1 MPPVTAS
8 FHINRPGL
16 ERDIVLQLDPEC
28 FSQRLM
34 LDYFRSGR
42 LLEPETSSLVDMLLQ
57 PGDTCIDIG
66 GHVGFYSMLAAGLV
80 GPTGRVYV
88 FEPERTNY
96 AHLLTHIALN
106 HCHHVFPFPWAVGH
120 STSVVDFFTNFDN
133 DGGHALWD
141 PGQHP
146 FNQKSRQQVSKE
158 AVFLISLDDIFGS
171 AQPGFAKL
179 IKIDT
184 EGNETSVLRGARNFL
199 TRAQV
204 PAVIAEIN
212 RFGLAQLGSSEQEMR
227 TLMTDLGYT
236 TYALVGDL
244 PVRLAPHES
253 IQSSYVY
260 NVLFANPQLQQIV
273 ATRWPQDTTTVS
285 LPLVRYTPRPA

>member
-1 MPPVTAS
+1 MPLVTAR
-8 FHINRPGL
+8 FNINRPGL

-42 LLEPETSSLVDMLLQ
+42 LLEPETSALVDMLLH
-57 PGDTCIDIG
+57 PGDTFIDIG
-66 GHVGFYSMLAAGLV
+66 GHVGFYAMLAAGLV

-88 FEPERTNY
+88 FEPERANY

-106 HCHHVFPFPWAVGH
+106 NFSHVFPFPWAVGH
-120 STSVVDFFTNFDN
+120 RTSVVDFFTNFDN

-141 PGQHP
+141 PGRHA
-146 FNQKSRQQVSKE
+146 FNQKSRQQTSK
-158 AVFLISLDDIFGS
+158 ASVFLISLDDIFGS

-199 TRAQV
+199 ARAQV

-236 TYALVGDL
+236 TYALVGAL

-253 IQSSYVY
+253 LQSSYVY
-260 NVLFANPQLQQIV
+260 NVLFANPHLQQMV
-273 ATRWPQDTTTVS
+273 ADRWPQDARTVMPQSS
-285 LPLVRYTPRPA
+285 LVAGI

>member
-8 FHINRPGL
+8 FTINRPGL
-16 ERDIVLQLDPEC
+16 ERDVVLKLDPEF

-34 LDYFRSGR
+34 LDCFRAGQ
-42 LLEPETSSLVDMLLQ
+42 LYEPETTLPVDLLLQ
-57 PGDTCIDIG
+57 PGDTFIDIG
-66 GHVGFYSMLAAGLV
+66 GHVGLYSMLAAGLV

-88 FEPERTNY
+88 FEPERANY
-96 AHLLTHIALN
+96 AHLLTHIALKN
-106 HCHHVFPFPWAVGH
+106 FHHVFPFPWAVGH

-141 PGQHP
+141 PGRHP
-146 FNQKSRQQVSKE
+146 FNQRSRQQVSKE
-158 AVFLISLDDIFGS
+158 SVFLISLDDIFGS

-184 EGNETSVLRGARNFL
+184 EGNEASVLRGARNFL

-204 PAVIAEIN
+204 PAVIAEVN
-212 RFGLAQLGSSEQEMR
+212 RFGLEQLGSSEQELR

-236 TYALVGDL
+236 TYALVDAL

-260 NVLFANPQLQQIV
+260 NVLFAAPQLQQIV
-273 ATRWPQDTTTVS
+273 ADRWPQDAKTIISQSS
-285 LPLVRYTPRPA
+285 LAARS

>member
-8 FHINRPGL
+8 FTINRPGL
-16 ERDIVLQLDPEC
+16 ERDVVLQLDPEF

-34 LDYFRSGR
+34 LDCFRAGQ
-42 LLEPETSSLVDMLLQ
+42 LYEPETTLPVDLLLQ
-57 PGDTCIDIG
+57 PGDTFIDIG
-66 GHVGFYSMLAAGLV
+66 GHVGLYSMLAAGLV

-88 FEPERTNY
+88 FEPERANY

-106 HCHHVFPFPWAVGH
+106 HFHHVFPFPWAVGH

-141 PGQHP
+141 PGRHP
-146 FNQKSRQQVSKE
+146 FNQRSRQQVSKE
-158 AVFLISLDDIFGS
+158 SVFLISLDDIFGS

-184 EGNETSVLRGARNFL
+184 EGNEANVLRGARNFL

-204 PAVIAEIN
+204 PAVIAEVN
-212 RFGLAQLGSSEQEMR
+212 RFGLEQLGSSEQELR

-236 TYALVGDL
+236 TYALVGAL

-253 IQSSYVY
+253 IQSNYVY

-273 ATRWPQDTTTVS
+273 ADRWPQDAKTAIPQSS
-285 LPLVRYTPRPA
+285 LVASS

>member
-8 FHINRPGL
+8 FNIKRPGL
-16 ERDIVLQLDPEC
+16 ERDIVLHLDPEC

-34 LDYFRSGR
+34 LDCFRSGR
-42 LLEPETSSLVDMLLQ
+42 LLEPETSALVDILLQ
-57 PGDTCIDIG
+57 PGDTFIDIG
-66 GHVGFYSMLAAGLV
+66 GHVGFFSMLAAGLV

-96 AHLLTHIALN
+96 AHLLTHITLN
-106 HCHHVFPFPWAVGH
+106 NFHHVFPFPWAVGH
-120 STSVVDFFTNFDN
+120 STAVVDFFTNLDN
-133 DGGHALWD
+133 DGGHALWE
-141 PGQHP
+141 PGRHP

-158 AVFLISLDDIFGS
+158 SVFLISLDDIFGS

-184 EGNETSVLRGARNFL
+184 EGNEASVLRGARNFL
-199 TRAQV
+199 TRAQI

-212 RFGLAQLGSSEQEMR
+212 QFGLAQLGSSEQEMR

-236 TYALVGDL
+236 TYALLGDL

-273 ATRWPQDTTTVS
+273 ADRWPQDARAVIPPS
-285 LPLVRYTPRPA
+285 SCAS

>member
-1 MPPVTAS
+1 MPPITAR

-16 ERDIVLQLDPEC
+16 ERDILLQLDPEC

-34 LDYFRSGR
+34 LDYFRSGQ
-42 LLEPETSSLVDMLLQ
+42 LLEPETSALVDMLLQ
-57 PGDTCIDIG
+57 PGDTFIDIG
-66 GHVGFYSMLAAGLV
+66 GHVGFYAMLAAGLV

-106 HCHHVFPFPWAVGH
+106 HVSHVFPFPWAVGH
-120 STSVVDFFTNFDN
+120 STSVVDLFTNFDN

-141 PGQHP
+141 PGRHA
-146 FNQKSRQQVSKE
+146 FNQKSRQQVCKAS
-158 AVFLISLDDIFGS
+158 VFLISLDDIFGS
-171 AQPGFAKL
+171 APPGFAKL

-199 TRAQV
+199 AGAQV

-227 TLMTDLGYT
+227 ALMTDLGYT
-236 TYALVGDL
+236 TYALVGPL
-244 PVRLAPHES
+244 PVRLAAHES
-253 IQSSYVY
+253 LQSHYVY

-273 ATRWPQDTTTVS
+273 ADRWPQDAKTA
-285 LPLVRYTPRPA
+285 LPQPGLVARI

>member
-8 FHINRPGL
+8 FNINRPGL
-16 ERDIVLQLDPEC
+16 ERDIVLHLDPEC

-34 LDYFRSGR
+34 LDCFRSGR
-42 LLEPETSSLVDMLLQ
+42 LLEPETSALVDILLQ
-57 PGDTCIDIG
+57 PGDTFIDIG
-66 GHVGFYSMLAAGLV
+66 GHIGFFSVLAAGLV

-88 FEPERTNY
+88 FEPERINY
-96 AHLLTHIALN
+96 AHLLTHITLN
-106 HCHHVFPFPWAVGH
+106 NFHHVFPFPWAVGH
-120 STSVVDFFTNFDN
+120 STAVVDFFTNLDN
-133 DGGHALWD
+133 DGGHALWE
-141 PGQHP
+141 PGRHP

-158 AVFLISLDDIFGS
+158 SVFLISLDDIFGS

-199 TRAQV
+199 TRAQI

-212 RFGLAQLGSSEQEMR
+212 QFGLAQLGSSELEMR

-236 TYALVGDL
+236 TYALLGDL

-273 ATRWPQDTTTVS
+273 ADRWPQDAKAVIPPS
-285 LPLVRYTPRPA
+285 SCAS

>member
-8 FHINRPGL
+8 FNINRPGL
-16 ERDIVLQLDPEC
+16 ERDIILQLDPAC

-42 LLEPETSSLVDMLLQ
+42 LLEPETSALVDMLLQ
-57 PGDTCIDIG
+57 PGDTFIDIG
-66 GHVGFYSMLAAGLV
+66 GHVGFFSMLAAGLV

-106 HCHHVFPFPWAVGH
+106 NFHHVFPFQWAVGH
-120 STSVVDFFTNFDN
+120 RTAVVDFFTNFDN
-133 DGGHALWD
+133 DGGHALWE
-141 PGQHP
+141 PGRHP

-158 AVFLISLDDIFGS
+158 SVFLVNLDDIFGS

-184 EGNETSVLRGARNFL
+184 EGNEANVLRGARNFL
-199 TRAQV
+199 SRAQV

-212 RFGLAQLGSSEQEMR
+212 QFGLAQLGSSEQEMR
-227 TLMTDLGYT
+227 TLMSDLGYT
-236 TYALVGDL
+236 TYALLGDL

-273 ATRWPQDTTTVS
+273 ADRWPQDAKAVI
-285 LPLVRYTPRPA
+285 LPSGCP

>member
-8 FHINRPGL
+8 FNINRPGL
-16 ERDIVLQLDPEC
+16 ERDIILQLDPAC

-42 LLEPETSSLVDMLLQ
+42 LLEPETSALVDMLLQ
-57 PGDTCIDIG
+57 PGDTFIDIG
-66 GHVGFYSMLAAGLV
+66 GHVGFFSMLAAGLV

-88 FEPERTNY
+88 FEPERANY

-106 HCHHVFPFPWAVGH
+106 KFHHVFPFQWAVGH
-120 STSVVDFFTNFDN
+120 RTAVVDFFTNFDN
-133 DGGHALWD
+133 DGGHALWE
-141 PGQHP
+141 PGRHP

-158 AVFLISLDDIFGS
+158 SVFLVNLDDIFGS

-184 EGNETSVLRGARNFL
+184 EGNEANILRGARNFL
-199 TRAQV
+199 SRAQV

-212 RFGLAQLGSSEQEMR
+212 QFGLAQLGSSEQELR

-236 TYALVGDL
+236 TYALLGDL

-253 IQSSYVY
+253 IQTSYVY
-260 NVLFANPQLQQIV
+260 NVLFAHPQLQQIV
-273 ATRWPQDTTTVS
+273 ADRWPQDASAVV
-285 LPLVRYTPRPA
+285 LPSGCA

>member
-8 FHINRPGL
+8 FNISRPGL

-28 FSQRLM
+28 FTQRLM
-34 LDYFRSGR
+34 LDYFRSGQ
-42 LLEPETSSLVDMLLQ
+42 LLEPETSALVDMLLQ
-57 PGDTCIDIG
+57 PGDTFIDIG
-66 GHVGFYSMLAAGLV
+66 GHVGFFSMLAAGLV

-88 FEPERTNY
+88 FEPERANY

-106 HCHHVFPFPWAVGH
+106 NFHHVFPFQWAVGH

-133 DGGHALWD
+133 DGGHALWE
-141 PGQHP
+141 PGRHP

-158 AVFLISLDDIFGS
+158 SVFLVSLDDIFGS

-184 EGNETSVLRGARNFL
+184 EGNEARVLRGARNFL
-199 TRAQV
+199 TRAQI

-212 RFGLAQLGSSEQEMR
+212 QFGLAQLGSSEQEMR
-227 TLMTDLGYT
+227 TLMSDLGYT
-236 TYALVGDL
+236 TYALLGDL

-253 IQSSYVY
+253 IQSGYVY
-260 NVLFANPQLQQIV
+260 NVLFASPPLQQIV
-273 ATRWPQDTTTVS
+273 ADRWPQDAKAVIPPS
-285 LPLVRYTPRPA
+285 SCAS

>member
-8 FHINRPGL
+8 FNINRPGL
-16 ERDIVLQLDPEC
+16 ERDIILQLDPAC

-42 LLEPETSSLVDMLLQ
+42 LLEPETSALVDMLLQ
-57 PGDTCIDIG
+57 PGDTFIDIG
-66 GHVGFYSMLAAGLV
+66 GHVGFFSMLAAGLV

-88 FEPERTNY
+88 FEPERANY

-106 HCHHVFPFPWAVGH
+106 KFHHVFPFQWAVGH
-120 STSVVDFFTNFDN
+120 RTAVVDFFTNFDN
-133 DGGHALWD
+133 DGGHALWE
-141 PGQHP
+141 PGRHP

-158 AVFLISLDDIFGS
+158 SVFLVNLDDIFGS

-184 EGNETSVLRGARNFL
+184 EGNEANILRGARNFL
-199 TRAQV
+199 TCAQV

-212 RFGLAQLGSSEQEMR
+212 QFGLAQLGSSEQELR

-236 TYALVGDL
+236 TYALLGDL

-253 IQSSYVY
+253 IQTSYVY
-260 NVLFANPQLQQIV
+260 NVLFAHPQLQQIV
-273 ATRWPQDTTTVS
+273 ADRWPQDASAVV
-285 LPLVRYTPRPA
+285 LPSGCA

>member
-8 FHINRPGL
+8 FNINRPGL
-16 ERDIVLQLDPEC
+16 ERDIVLHLDPEC

-34 LDYFRSGR
+34 LDCFRSGR
-42 LLEPETSSLVDMLLQ
+42 LLEPETSALVDILLQ
-57 PGDTCIDIG
+57 PGDTFIDIG
-66 GHVGFYSMLAAGLV
+66 GHVGFFSMLAAGLV

-106 HCHHVFPFPWAVGH
+106 NVHHVFPFQWAVGH
-120 STSVVDFFTNFDN
+120 STAVVDFFTNLDN
-133 DGGHALWD
+133 DGGHALWE
-141 PGQHP
+141 PGRHP

-158 AVFLISLDDIFGS
+158 SVFLINLDDIFGS

-184 EGNETSVLRGARNFL
+184 EGNEASVLRGARNFL
-199 TRAQV
+199 TRAQI

-212 RFGLAQLGSSEQEMR
+212 QFGLAQLGSSQQEMR

-236 TYALVGDL
+236 TYALLGDL

-273 ATRWPQDTTTVS
+273 ADRWPQDAKAVI
-285 LPLVRYTPRPA
+285 RPSGCAS

>member
-8 FHINRPGL
+8 FTINRPGL
-16 ERDIVLQLDPEC
+16 EREVVVQLDPEF

-34 LDYFRSGR
+34 LDCFCSGQ
-42 LLEPETSSLVDMLLQ
+42 LYEPETSLPVDLLLQ
-57 PGDTCIDIG
+57 PGDTFIDIG
-66 GHVGFYSMLAAGLV
+66 GHVGLYSMLAAGLV

-88 FEPERTNY
+88 FEPERANY

-106 HCHHVFPFPWAVGH
+106 NFHHVFPFPWAVGH

-141 PGQHP
+141 PGRHP
-146 FNQKSRQQVSKE
+146 FNQRSRQQVSKE
-158 AVFLISLDDIFGS
+158 SVFLISLDDIFGS

-184 EGNETSVLRGARNFL
+184 EGNEASVLRGARNFL

-212 RFGLAQLGSSEQEMR
+212 RFGLAQLGSSEQELR

-236 TYALVGDL
+236 TYALVGAL

-253 IQSSYVY
+253 IQSNY
-260 NVLFANPQLQQIV
+260 ANP
-273 ATRWPQDTTTVS
+273 AMTS
-285 LPLVRYTPRPA
+285 LPPVCT

>member
-1 MPPVTAS
+1 MPPVTAR

-16 ERDIVLQLDPEC
+16 EREVALQLDPEF

-34 LDYFRSGR
+34 LDCFRAGQ
-42 LLEPETSSLVDMLLQ
+42 LHEPETSLSLDLLLQ
-57 PGDTCIDIG
+57 PGDTFIDIG
-66 GHVGFYSMLAAGLV
+66 GHVGLYAMLAAGLV
-80 GPTGRVYV
+80 GPAGRVYV
-88 FEPERTNY
+88 FEPERANY
-96 AHLLTHIALN
+96 ARLLTHIALN
-106 HCHHVFPFPWAVGH
+106 NFHHVFPFPWAVGY
-120 STSVVDFFTNFDN
+120 STSVVDFFTNCDN

-141 PGQHP
+141 PGRHP
-146 FNQKSRQQVSKE
+146 FNQRSRQQISKE
-158 AVFLISLDDIFGS
+158 SVFLVSLDDIFGS

-184 EGNETSVLRGARNFL
+184 EGNEASVLRGARHFL

-236 TYALVGDL
+236 TYALVGAL
-244 PVRLAPHES
+244 PVRLAPHEF
-253 IQSSYVY
+253 IQSRYVY
-260 NVLFANPQLQQIV
+260 NVLFVNPQLQQVV
-273 ATRWPQDTTTVS
+273 ADRWPQDTKAVLSQSGLVTVS
-285 LPLVRYTPRPA
+285 

>member
-8 FHINRPGL
+8 FTINRPGL
-16 ERDIVLQLDPEC
+16 ERDVVLQLDPEF

-34 LDYFRSGR
+34 LDCFRAGQ
-42 LLEPETSSLVDMLLQ
+42 LYEPETTLPVDLLLQ
-57 PGDTCIDIG
+57 PGDTFIDIG
-66 GHVGFYSMLAAGLV
+66 GHVGLYSMLAAGLV

-88 FEPERTNY
+88 FEPERANY

-106 HCHHVFPFPWAVGH
+106 NFHHVFPFPWAVGH

-141 PGQHP
+141 PGRHP
-146 FNQKSRQQVSKE
+146 FNQRSRQQVSKE
-158 AVFLISLDDIFGS
+158 SVFLISLDDIFGS

-184 EGNETSVLRGARNFL
+184 EGNEANVLRGARNFL

-204 PAVIAEIN
+204 PAVIAEVN
-212 RFGLAQLGSSEQEMR
+212 RFGLEQLGSSEQELR

-236 TYALVGDL
+236 TYALVGAL

-260 NVLFANPQLQQIV
+260 NVLFAAPQLQQIV
-273 ATRWPQDTTTVS
+273 ADRWPQDAKTIISQSS
-285 LPLVRYTPRPA
+285 LAARS

>member
-8 FHINRPGL
+8 FSINRPGL

-34 LDYFRSGR
+34 LDHFHSGR
-42 LLEPETSSLVDMLLQ
+42 LLEPETSALVDMLLQ
-57 PGDTCIDIG
+57 PGDTFIDIG
-66 GHVGFYSMLAAGLV
+66 GHVGFFSMLAAGLV

-96 AHLLTHIALN
+96 THLLTHIALN
-106 HCHHVFPFPWAVGH
+106 KVHHVFPFQWAVGY
-120 STSVVDFFTNFDN
+120 STSVVDFFTNVDN

-141 PGQHP
+141 PGRHP

-158 AVFLISLDDIFGS
+158 SVFLVSLDDIFGS
-171 AQPGFAKL
+171 AQPGFVKL

-184 EGNETSVLRGARNFL
+184 EGNEANVLRGARNFL

-212 RFGLAQLGSSEQEMR
+212 QFGLAQLGSSEQEMR

-236 TYALVGDL
+236 TYALLSDL

-260 NVLFANPQLQQIV
+260 NVLFANPQLQLIV
-273 ATRWPQDTTTVS
+273 ADRWPQDAKAVIHPSGCTS
-285 LPLVRYTPRPA
+285 

>member
-8 FHINRPGL
+8 FSINRPGL
-16 ERDIVLQLDPEC
+16 ERDIVLQLAPEC

-34 LDYFRSGR
+34 LDHFRAGR
-42 LLEPETSSLVDMLLQ
+42 LLEPETSALVDMLLQ
-57 PGDTCIDIG
+57 PGDTFIDIG
-66 GHVGFYSMLAAGLV
+66 GHVGFFSMLAAGLV

-88 FEPERTNY
+88 FEPERANY

-106 HCHHVFPFPWAVGH
+106 NVHHVFPFRWAVGH
-120 STSVVDFFTNFDN
+120 STSVVDFFTNVDN

-141 PGQHP
+141 PGRHP

-158 AVFLISLDDIFGS
+158 SVFLVSLDDIFGS

-184 EGNETSVLRGARNFL
+184 EGNEASVLRGARNFL
-199 TRAQV
+199 TRAQI

-212 RFGLAQLGSSEQEMR
+212 QFGLAQLSSSEQEMR

-236 TYALVGDL
+236 TYALLGDL

-253 IQSSYVY
+253 IQSRYVY

-273 ATRWPQDTTTVS
+273 ADRWPQDAKAIIHPS
-285 LPLVRYTPRPA
+285 GCAS

>member
-120 STSVVDFFTNFDN
+120 STAVVDFFTNFDN

-141 PGQHP
+141 PGRHP

-158 AVFLISLDDIFGS
+158 SVFLISLDDIFGS

-285 LPLVRYTPRPA
+285 LPLVRHTPRPA

>member
-8 FHINRPGL
+8 FNINRPGL
-16 ERDIVLQLDPEC
+16 ERDIILQLDPAC

-42 LLEPETSSLVDMLLQ
+42 LLEPETSALVDLLLQ
-57 PGDTCIDIG
+57 PGDTFIDIG
-66 GHVGFYSMLAAGLV
+66 GHVGFFSMLAASLV

-96 AHLLTHIALN
+96 THLLTHIALN
-106 HCHHVFPFPWAVGH
+106 HVHHVFPFQSAVGH
-120 STSVVDFFTNFDN
+120 STAVVDFFPNVNN
-133 DGGHALWD
+133 DGGPPLWD
-141 PGQHP
+141 PGRHA
-146 FNQKSRQQVSKE
+146 FTQKSRQKVSKE
-158 AVFLISLDDIFGS
+158 SVFLVSLDDIFGS

-184 EGNETSVLRGARNFL
+184 EGNEANVLRGARNFL
-199 TRAQV
+199 PRAQV

-212 RFGLAQLGSSEQEMR
+212 QFGLAQLDSSEQELR

-236 TYALVGDL
+236 PYALLGEL
-244 PVRLAPHES
+244 PVRLASHES
-253 IQSSYVY
+253 IQTSYVY

-273 ATRWPQDTTTVS
+273 ADRWPQDAKAVIPPS
-285 LPLVRYTPRPA
+285 SCAS

>member
-1 MPPVTAS
+1 MPPVTES
-8 FHINRPGL
+8 FNINRPGL
-16 ERDIVLQLDPEC
+16 ERDIVLHLDPEC

-34 LDYFRSGR
+34 LDCFRSGR
-42 LLEPETSSLVDMLLQ
+42 LLEPETSALVDILLQ
-57 PGDTCIDIG
+57 PGDTFIDIG
-66 GHVGFYSMLAAGLV
+66 GHVGFFSMLAAGLV

-96 AHLLTHIALN
+96 AHLLTHITLN
-106 HCHHVFPFPWAVGH
+106 NFHHVFPFPWAVGH
-120 STSVVDFFTNFDN
+120 STAVVDFFTNLDN
-133 DGGHALWD
+133 DGGHALWE
-141 PGQHP
+141 PGRHP

-158 AVFLISLDDIFGS
+158 SVFLISLDDIFGS

-184 EGNETSVLRGARNFL
+184 EGNEASVLRGARNFL
-199 TRAQV
+199 TRAQI

-212 RFGLAQLGSSEQEMR
+212 QFGLAQLGSSEQEMR

-236 TYALVGDL
+236 TYALLGDL

-273 ATRWPQDTTTVS
+273 ADRWPQDAKAVIPPS
-285 LPLVRYTPRPA
+285 SCAS

>member
-8 FHINRPGL
+8 FNINRPGL

-34 LDYFRSGR
+34 LDYFHSGR
-42 LLEPETSSLVDMLLQ
+42 LLEPETSALVDMLLQ
-57 PGDTCIDIG
+57 PGDTFIDIG

-106 HCHHVFPFPWAVGH
+106 HCHHVFPFPWAVGA
-120 STSVVDFFTNFDN
+120 STAVVDFFTNFDN

-141 PGQHP
+141 PGRHP
-146 FNQKSRQQVSKE
+146 FNQKSRQQVSK
-158 AVFLISLDDIFGS
+158 ASVFLISLDDIFGS

-204 PAVIAEIN
+204 PAVIAELN

-273 ATRWPQDTTTVS
+273 ADRWPQDATTVS
-285 LPLVRYTPRPA
+285 LPPDRVS

>member
-8 FHINRPGL
+8 FNINRPGL
-16 ERDIVLQLDPEC
+16 ERDIVLQLDPAC

-42 LLEPETSSLVDMLLQ
+42 LLEPETSALVDMLLQ
-57 PGDTCIDIG
+57 PGDTFIDIG
-66 GHVGFYSMLAAGLV
+66 GHVGFFSMLAAGLV

-88 FEPERTNY
+88 FEPERANY

-106 HCHHVFPFPWAVGH
+106 NFHHVFPFQWAVGH
-120 STSVVDFFTNFDN
+120 RTAVVDFFTNFDN
-133 DGGHALWD
+133 DGGHALWE
-141 PGQHP
+141 PGRHP

-158 AVFLISLDDIFGS
+158 SVFLVNLDDIFGS

-184 EGNETSVLRGARNFL
+184 EGNEASVLRGARNFL
-199 TRAQV
+199 TRAQI

-212 RFGLAQLGSSEQEMR
+212 QFGLAQLSSSEQEMR

-236 TYALVGDL
+236 TYALLGDL

-253 IQSSYVY
+253 IQSRYVY

-273 ATRWPQDTTTVS
+273 ADRWPQDAKAIIHPS
-285 LPLVRYTPRPA
+285 GCAS

>member
-8 FHINRPGL
+8 FNINRPGL
-16 ERDIVLQLDPEC
+16 EREVVLQLDPEF

-34 LDYFRSGR
+34 LDYFRSGQ
-42 LLEPETSSLVDMLLQ
+42 LYEPETSALVDLLLQ
-57 PGDTCIDIG
+57 PGDTFIDIG
-66 GHVGFYSMLAAGLV
+66 GHVGLYSMLAAGLV
-80 GPTGRVYV
+80 GPTGRIYV

-96 AHLLTHIALN
+96 AQLLTHIALN
-106 HCHHVFPFPWAVGH
+106 DFHHVFPFPWAVGQ

-133 DGGHALWD
+133 DGGHALWE
-141 PGQHP
+141 PGRHP

-158 AVFLISLDDIFGS
+158 SVFLISLDDIFGS

-184 EGNETSVLRGARNFL
+184 EGNEAGVLRGARNFL
-199 TRAQV
+199 TRAQI
-204 PAVIAEIN
+204 PAVIAELN

-253 IQSSYVY
+253 VQSGYVY
-260 NVLFANPQLQQIV
+260 NILFANPQLQQMV
-273 ATRWPQDTTTVS
+273 ADRWPQDAKTVM
-285 LPLVRYTPRPA
+285 PPPGCAA

>member
-8 FHINRPGL
+8 FNIKRPGL
-16 ERDIVLQLDPEC
+16 ERDIVLHLDPEC

-34 LDYFRSGR
+34 LDCFRSGR
-42 LLEPETSSLVDMLLQ
+42 LLEPETSALVDILLQ
-57 PGDTCIDIG
+57 PGDTFIDIG
-66 GHVGFYSMLAAGLV
+66 GHVGFFSMLAAGLV

-96 AHLLTHIALN
+96 AHLLTHITLN
-106 HCHHVFPFPWAVGH
+106 NFHHVFPFPWAVGH
-120 STSVVDFFTNFDN
+120 STAVVDFFTNLDN
-133 DGGHALWD
+133 DGGHALWE
-141 PGQHP
+141 PGRHP

-158 AVFLISLDDIFGS
+158 SVFLISLDDIFGS

-184 EGNETSVLRGARNFL
+184 EGNEASVLRGARHFL
-199 TRAQV
+199 TRAQI

-212 RFGLAQLGSSEQEMR
+212 QFGLAQLGSSEQEMR

-236 TYALVGDL
+236 TYALLGDL

-273 ATRWPQDTTTVS
+273 ADRWPQDAKAVIPPS
-285 LPLVRYTPRPA
+285 SCAS

>member
-8 FHINRPGL
+8 FNINRPGL
-16 ERDIVLQLDPEC
+16 ERDIVLQLDPAC

-42 LLEPETSSLVDMLLQ
+42 LLEPETSALVDMLLQ
-57 PGDTCIDIG
+57 PGDTFIDIG
-66 GHVGFYSMLAAGLV
+66 GHVGFFSMLAAGLV

-88 FEPERTNY
+88 FEPERANY

-106 HCHHVFPFPWAVGH
+106 NFHHVFPFQWAVGH
-120 STSVVDFFTNFDN
+120 RTAVVDFFTNFDN
-133 DGGHALWD
+133 DGGHALWE
-141 PGQHP
+141 PGRHP

-158 AVFLISLDDIFGS
+158 SVFLVNLDDIFGS

-184 EGNETSVLRGARNFL
+184 EGNEANVLRGARNFL
-199 TRAQV
+199 SRAQV
-204 PAVIAEIN
+204 PAVITEIN
-212 RFGLAQLGSSEQEMR
+212 QFGLAQLGSSEQELR

-236 TYALVGDL
+236 TYALLGDL

-253 IQSSYVY
+253 IQTSYVY
-260 NVLFANPQLQQIV
+260 NVLFAHPQLQQIV
-273 ATRWPQDTTTVS
+273 ADRWPQDAKAVV
-285 LPLVRYTPRPA
+285 LPSGCA

>member
-8 FHINRPGL
+8 FNINRPGL

-34 LDYFRSGR
+34 LDHFRSGR
-42 LLEPETSSLVDMLLQ
+42 LLEPETSALVDMLLQ
-57 PGDTCIDIG
+57 PGDTFIDIG
-66 GHVGFYSMLAAGLV
+66 GHVGFFSMLAAGLV

-88 FEPERTNY
+88 FEPERANF

-106 HCHHVFPFPWAVGH
+106 KFHHVFPFQWAVGH
-120 STSVVDFFTNFDN
+120 RTAVVDFFTNFDN
-133 DGGHALWD
+133 DGGHALWE
-141 PGQHP
+141 PGRHP

-158 AVFLISLDDIFGS
+158 SVFLVNLDDIFGS

-184 EGNETSVLRGARNFL
+184 EGNETNVLRGARNFL
-199 TRAQV
+199 TCAQV

-212 RFGLAQLGSSEQEMR
+212 QFGLAQLGSSEQELR

-236 TYALVGDL
+236 TYALLGDL

-253 IQSSYVY
+253 IQTSYVY
-260 NVLFANPQLQQIV
+260 NVLFAHPQLQQIV
-273 ATRWPQDTTTVS
+273 ADRWPQDASAVV
-285 LPLVRYTPRPA
+285 LPSGCA

>member
-16 ERDIVLQLDPEC
+16 EHDIVLQLDPEC
-28 FSQRLM
+28 YSQRLM

-120 STSVVDFFTNFDN
+120 TTAVVDFFTNLDN
-133 DGGHALWD
+133 DGGHALWE
-141 PGQHP
+141 PGRHP

-158 AVFLISLDDIFGS
+158 SVFLISLDDIFGS

-273 ATRWPQDTTTVS
+273 ADRWPQDAKTAIPQSS
-285 LPLVRYTPRPA
+285 LTASS

>member
-28 FSQRLM
+28 YSQRLM

-120 STSVVDFFTNFDN
+120 TTAVVDFFTNLDN
-133 DGGHALWD
+133 DGGHALWE
-141 PGQHP
+141 PGRHP

-158 AVFLISLDDIFGS
+158 SVFLISLDDIFGS

-273 ATRWPQDTTTVS
+273 AARWPQDTTTVS
-285 LPLVRYTPRPA
+285 LPLVRHTPSPA

>member
-8 FHINRPGL
+8 FNINRPGL
-16 ERDIVLQLDPEC
+16 ERDIVLHLDPEC

-34 LDYFRSGR
+34 LDCFRSGR
-42 LLEPETSSLVDMLLQ
+42 LLEPETSALVDILLQ
-57 PGDTCIDIG
+57 PGDTFIDIG
-66 GHVGFYSMLAAGLV
+66 GHVGFFSMLAAGLV

-96 AHLLTHIALN
+96 VHLLTHITLN
-106 HCHHVFPFPWAVGH
+106 NFHHVFPFPWAVGH
-120 STSVVDFFTNFDN
+120 STAVVDFFTNLDN
-133 DGGHALWD
+133 DGGHALWE
-141 PGQHP
+141 PGRHP

-158 AVFLISLDDIFGS
+158 SVFLISLDDIFGS

-184 EGNETSVLRGARNFL
+184 EGNEASVLRGARNFL
-199 TRAQV
+199 TRAQI
-204 PAVIAEIN
+204 PAIIAEIN

-227 TLMTDLGYT
+227 ALMTDLGYT
-236 TYALVGDL
+236 TYALLGDL

-273 ATRWPQDTTTVS
+273 ADRWPQDARAVIPPS
-285 LPLVRYTPRPA
+285 SCAS

>member
-1 MPPVTAS
+1 MPHVAVS
-8 FHINRPGL
+8 FNINRPGL
-16 ERDIVLQLDPEC
+16 ERNIVLQLDPEC

-34 LDYFRSGR
+34 LDYFYAGR
-42 LLEPETSSLVDMLLQ
+42 LIEPETSALVDLLLQ
-57 PGDTCIDIG
+57 PGDTFIDIG
-66 GHVGFYSMLAAGLV
+66 GHIGFYSMLAAGLV

-88 FEPERTNY
+88 FEPEHTNY

-106 HCHHVFPFPWAVGH
+106 QCQHVFPFPWAVGDG
-120 STSVVDFFTNFDN
+120 TAVVDFFTNADN

-141 PGQHP
+141 PGRHP

-184 EGNETSVLRGARNFL
+184 EGNETHVLRGARHFL

-204 PAVIAEIN
+204 PAVIAELN
-212 RFGLAQLGSSEQEMR
+212 RFGLAQLGSSEQELR

-260 NVLFANPQLQQIV
+260 NVLFANPQLQRII
-273 ATRWPQDTTTVS
+273 ADRWPQDATTVR
-285 LPLVRYTPRPA
+285 LTPDRTS